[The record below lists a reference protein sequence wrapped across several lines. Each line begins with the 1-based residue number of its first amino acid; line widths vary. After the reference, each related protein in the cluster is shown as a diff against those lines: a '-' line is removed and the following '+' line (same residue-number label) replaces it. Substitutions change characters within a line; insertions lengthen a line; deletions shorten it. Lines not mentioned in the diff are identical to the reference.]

1 MRPSSKAIAVVAGV
15 IVGLMAACSKDVP
28 TGPADKSGT
37 GEALQ
42 VVSVLAVPANDD
54 FDNATVITGLPFT
67 DTLNTSEATVA
78 SDDPLN
84 DDTCGFGSIGGHTVW
99 YQFTPAESMPIN
111 INTSRSDYDPNV
123 FVYTG
128 TRGTLTRVTCNF
140 LEASTSFDAL
150 AGETYYFLVGPSD
163 GNPGGTLVFKV
174 DRGLEVAVTIDPVG
188 RVSPSTGVVVISG
201 TVTCSQSAFFEVGGA
216 VQQRKASTGQGGFL
230 ASGNCDG
237 VTRWE
242 GELVTEERRFV
253 GGPAEVSAGA
263 LFTADATSE
272 ERQGGPVSA
281 TVRLRGQPRAR

>member
-1 MRPSSKAIAVVAGV
+1 MNLSSKAIAVLAGM
-15 IVGLMAACSKDVP
+15 IVVSMVACSKDVP
-28 TGPADKSGT
+28 TGPAEKAGT
-37 GEALQ
+37 GIALQ
-42 VVSVLAVPANDD
+42 SVSVLAVPANDD
-54 FDNATVITGLPFT
+54 FDNATVITALPFT

-111 INTSRSDYDPNV
+111 ISTSGSDFDPNV

-128 TRGTLTRVTCNF
+128 TRGTLTRITCNF
-140 LEASTSFDAL
+140 LETSTTFDAL

-163 GNPGGTLVFKV
+163 GNFGGTLVFEV

-201 TVTCSQSAFFEVGGA
+201 TVTCSRSAFFELGGA
-216 VQQRKASTGQGGFL
+216 VQQRKALAGQGSFTG
-230 ASGNCDG
+230 SGDCDG

-242 GELVTEERRFV
+242 AEAVAENRRFV

-263 LFTADATSE
+263 LFTANGTSE

-281 TVRLRGQPRAR
+281 TVRLRGQPPAR